1 MKNDVETLALNDFDR
16 DFLRQLGIEIPDDA
30 WRNKLRQLPINRVL
44 VDVESVRNHLSANA
58 TNQDYSD

>member
-30 WRNKLRQLPINRVL
+30 RWEIDADTVGL
-44 VDVESVRNHLSANA
+44 
-58 TNQDYSD
+58 